1 VSEQGGRYQR
11 SFSGMVGAM
20 VVMVALIVAFVVLRG
35 LNRTDPSVEPDR
47 VDYLDVVSGVARAGG
62 EPVVYPP
69 ELPDGWFATSAV
81 FGVKGI
87 WSLSL
92 LTDEEHFVGVR
103 QARGTESVED
113 LVATYVDDAATE
125 GDLVTLDSPLAD
137 EWRSFTD
144 SGGDYALV
152 AEVDDS
158 TVLVVGTAP
167 DQEIQDLTASLR
179 LDPPSQSSG

>member
-20 VVMVALIVAFVVLRG
+20 IVMVALIVAFVVVRG
-35 LNRTDPSVEPDR
+35 LNRNDPSIDPER
-47 VDYLDVVSGVARAGG
+47 VDYLDVVRGVARAGG
-62 EPVVYPP
+62 APVAYPP
-69 ELPDGWFATSAV
+69 ELPAGWFATSAS
-81 FGVKGI
+81 FGVEGI

-103 QARGTESVED
+103 QSRTADSVDD
-113 LVATYVDDAATE
+113 LVTTYVDDAAEE
-125 GDLVTLDSPLAD
+125 GDPVTLDSPLAD
-137 EWRSFTD
+137 SWRSFTD

-158 TVLVVGTAP
+158 IVLVVGTAP
-167 DQEIQDLTASLR
+167 EQEIQDLTASLTM
-179 LDPPSQSSG
+179 DPPS